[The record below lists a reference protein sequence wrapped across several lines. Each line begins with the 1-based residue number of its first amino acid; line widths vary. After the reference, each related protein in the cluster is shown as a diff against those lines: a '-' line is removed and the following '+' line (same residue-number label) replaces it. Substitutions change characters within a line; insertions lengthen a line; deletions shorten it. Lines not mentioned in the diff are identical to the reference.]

1 MDNPIN
7 FIASIYTKRYPLPD
21 GLKLRISVVEDLFKE
36 VNKYM
41 DETSRTQVIT
51 NDVAGNSNGFTC
63 MPNTVEDET
72 NIFISKKLIEQYI
85 ENHFQ
90 FACTIF
96 HELTHA
102 IDFYNYCKDFCSG
115 NYDDILDNNNYFG
128 FKMWLEF
135 NAKIISYRMYFE
147 LINGKNYDKE
157 KELEHILN
165 FELDFQNKC
174 LENNLLEITSPNL
187 IIYYIVLYLG
197 RYYCW
202 EEMFPEVF
210 KDGKLVSTVLKKK
223 TDNMVIELY
232 KYLKNHLIY
241 SKEFNSYN
249 LIFDKLEELMNS
261 YSYIDIFS

>member
-7 FIASIYTKRYPLPD
+7 FIISIYIERYPLPD
-21 GLKLRISVVEDLFKE
+21 GLKLKISIADDLLLE

-41 DETSRTQVIT
+41 NETNRAQVTT
-51 NDVAGNSNGFTC
+51 NDVAEDSNGFTC
-63 MPNTVEDET
+63 MPNVIEDET

-102 IDFYNYCKDFCSG
+102 IDFYNYCKDFCNG
-115 NYDDILDNNNYFG
+115 NYDNIIDNNNYFG
-128 FKMWLEF
+128 FKMWSEF

-147 LINGKNYDKE
+147 LINGKDYDKE
-157 KELEHILN
+157 KELQHLLN
-165 FELDFQNKC
+165 YELNFQNKC
-174 LENNLLEITSPNL
+174 IESELLEINSPNL
-187 IIYYIVLYLG
+187 IIYYIILYLG

-210 KDGKLVSTVLKKK
+210 KDGKLISKELKKK
-223 TDNMVIELY
+223 TNNKIIGLY
-232 KYLKNHLIY
+232 KYLKNNLLY
-241 SKEFNSYN
+241 SKEFNTYN
-249 LIFDKLEELMNS
+249 LIFEELQKLMIS
-261 YSYIDIFS
+261 YSYSEYF

>member
-7 FIASIYTKRYPLPD
+7 FITSIYTERYPLPD

-41 DETSRTQVIT
+41 DETNRTQVTT
-51 NDVAGNSNGFTC
+51 NDVAEDSNGFTC
-63 MPNTVEDET
+63 MPNTVEAET
-72 NIFISKKLIEQYI
+72 NIFISKELIEQYI

-115 NYDDILDNNNYFG
+115 NYDNILDNNNYFG
-128 FKMWLEF
+128 FKMWSEF

-147 LINGKNYDKE
+147 LINGKEYDKE

-174 LENNLLEITSPNL
+174 LENNLLEINSPNL
-187 IIYYIVLYLG
+187 VIYYIILYLG
-197 RYYCW
+197 IYYCW
-202 EEMFPEVF
+202 EEMYPEVF
-210 KDGKLVSTVLKKK
+210 KNGKLISKVLKKNTNNK
-223 TDNMVIELY
+223 VRELY
-232 KYLKNHLIY
+232 IFLKNHLMY
-241 SKEFNSYN
+241 SKEFAVYN
-249 LIFDKLEELMNS
+249 LIFEELQNLMLS
-261 YSYIDIFS
+261 YYYNEYF